1 MLVKIIQKLIRWM
14 PVILF
19 ILLLM
24 LDRNNLIHK
33 VSYIILLLIYT
44 SIMIM
49 RILYSK
55 EKWHDEHNV
64 EKLQTDDSIKK
75 MSDYQSKLISD
86 DKRNKKS

>member
-1 MLVKIIQKLIRWM
+1 
-14 PVILF
+14 
-19 ILLLM
+19 
-24 LDRNNLIHK
+24 
-33 VSYIILLLIYT
+33 
-44 SIMIM
+44 M